1 MKISPVSPFK
11 ITCALSGISLIFSP
25 RPATVGIALAFA
37 MITAWQVVLPLPK
50 ITPAI
55 FSVGILAIT
64 DGSISSPQRITAPP
78 STVFSARPKMRL
90 TTRDR

>member
-1 MKISPVSPFK
+1 
-11 ITCALSGISLIFSP
+11 
-25 RPATVGIALAFA
+25 

-55 FSVGILAIT
+55 FSVGMLAIT

-78 STVFSARPKMRL
+78 STVFSLRPKIRL
-90 TTRDR
+90 VTRLPTSRISTARSRK